1 MDKNLKQQLDAYLAE
16 NFIAEEIA
24 EPIKKLPRTSQNFS
38 KVPVYASMKFE
49 TPSLLSRIN
58 FEQIFARSKGE
69 TFSEMLMRLVKESGE
84 KNSTIYNRAQVD
96 RQLFSRIKKNKDY
109 KPRKDTVVAFALAL
123 KLNLDK
129 AKELLAVAGYTLTK
143 SKRDLIISFFIEHEI
158 FDTALLNDYLHEYNQ
173 PILFGR

>member
-16 NFIAEEIA
+16 NLIAES
-24 EPIKKLPRTSQNFS
+24 PRRKMLYQAPQERSYFRL
-38 KVPVYASMKFE
+38 YAK
-49 TPSLLSRIN
+49 IN
-58 FEQIFARSKGE
+58 FDKIFAENKGE

-129 AKELLAVAGYTLTK
+129 AKELLDVAGYTLTK

>member
-1 MDKNLKQQLDAYLAE
+1 MDKNIKQQLDAYLAE

-24 EPIKKLPRTSQNFS
+24 EPIKKSPQYS
-38 KVPVYASMKFE
+38 YSMKFE
-49 TPSLLSRIN
+49 TPSFFRRIN
-58 FEQIFARSKGE
+58 FDQIFARSKGE

-96 RQLFSRIKKNKDY
+96 RQLFSRIKRNRDY
-109 KPRKDTVVAFALAL
+109 KPRKDTAVAFALAL
-123 KLNLDK
+123 KLDFEK